1 MSTLKTKLKSSF
13 LLIVILFIS
22 AIAFAQKPQ
31 ADTLVINTAKGKVI
45 LISDSLLYFK
55 GPNTLVLINKALEQ
69 VKDSLPKTDSLKKKP
84 LRFPKDSLYSKI
96 LKRKRTFLLG
106 ANFGSGLMLGRIVPQ
121 WGLSLDFAPQ
131 RQDFYFKR
139 NTIATYTFINI
150 AVNSNWFFEKA
161 NQTVETQYLQ
171 NLFIEASFGNR
182 INNLNPKRL
191 RQINEF
197 SLGVGYLI
205 QERGNYF
212 ENNTF
217 KLFGTIVPNGSFI
230 GFKPEIYF
238 TDNFKTIYP
247 GLSLRLVLPFSNLFN
262 P

>member
-22 AIAFAQKPQ
+22 IAAFAQKPQ
-31 ADTLVINTAKGKVI
+31 ADTLVINTAKGKMI

-96 LKRKRTFLLG
+96 LKKKKTFLLG

-131 RQDFYFKR
+131 RQDFYYKR
-139 NTIATYTFINI
+139 SNITSYTFINFAI
-150 AVNSNWFFEKA
+150 NSNCFFEKA
-161 NQTVETQYLQ
+161 NQNAENQNFQ
-171 NLFIEASFGNR
+171 NLFIEASLGNR
-182 INNLNPKRL
+182 INNLKVKKSRL
-191 RQINEF
+191 INEF
-197 SLGVGYLI
+197 SFGAGYLI
-205 QERGNYF
+205 LDRGNYF
-212 ENNTF
+212 GNNTF
-217 KLFGTIVPNGSFI
+217 KLFGTIVPDGSFI
-230 GFKPEIYF
+230 GFKPEVFI
-238 TDNFKTIYP
+238 TNNFKTIYP
-247 GLSLRLVLPFSNLFN
+247 GLSLRLVLPTSNLFN